1 MSKKDEKKAGK
12 SSSGHK
18 MIVCKNCGSSVP
30 ADRDVCPYCDAPIK
44 KGASSKK
51 GLIIGSIAG
60 GAAVIIGIAAVVASS
75 SGKHRDTDPALLGS
89 KEDYS
94 SILFGEELS
103 SEFETEEL
111 ESTSATESL
120 INPFLVNVREIA
132 SGESTEEETENIS
145 DSRTITVDGNQ
156 YQIIDGEAH
165 LAHWGVTAE
174 TVARIPAAVNDY
186 PVVSILSNAF
196 ADCPDMRYVAIGDN
210 VITIEQYAFY
220 KCSKLRE
227 VYFPKTVTSIKTYA
241 FSSLQRCVT
250 PKDSYAWQYMSL
262 FAKEV
267 VEGSCLTIDK
277 TDESTKATL
286 PATTTT
292 AEENP
297 KKDNQKGEKETEAEE
312 KTAPDASEATRPTSR
327 DPQQSSHTPTSP
339 TTIARTTGKKDDD
352 SNSTE
357 SSATRTTAYVPPTTT
372 AYVPVT
378 RPNVSPTYSPVLPSS
393 YTPTPTTAYVPPTY
407 APTTAAPTTAPTTEP
422 TTEATTE
429 ATTAESTTETTTE
442 PSTTAEESTTI
453 QETSEETTPVPTTE
467 ETPETTPSEESTSE
481 STVEPTT
488 ESTEA
493 TTESIPDTTPSE
505 DPSSETQEP
514 TSESE
519 SYDQP
524 TEPSSDFSEPS
535 SDQSEPSSGQ
545 ESQPSSESQESQE
558 PSSAEDS
565 SAVEPTEPT
574 EDTSP
579 IDPTEDTSPVEPT
592 EPEFVRDLDHVWSV
606 IAQYAQRDPSAI
618 SAGSVWIDTATGRED
633 FVGLSPN
640 DDGSKTLWFVGENN
654 IPTVIAT
661 LPGSATLPTDPF
673 WYGET
678 LTLVSKVYDD
688 AGNVSGVYFF
698 AYQNGSLVNVLTLS
712 GDLVDNGDSTFWL
725 YYNGQKTAHLFIEN
739 GHFVELGYT
748 QLSRNQAICYTGAR
762 EAIAYTQSATGSD
775 VCYWLCA
782 DGALAIST
790 TSQTY
795 RFTASNGSY
804 DPSAGAQVE
813 ILNVACQPSYSGLE
827 TTYPS
832 VVEDY
837 ATIGVRQMY
846 DIPADTTVSY
856 NLDDNGMPEQ
866 LQAAANGILY
876 INGSA
881 AKTFDG
887 CSSYVC
893 KALRMAEA
901 DPKTYLL
908 SIASYADGTTSLV
921 IDWFDGASLVT
932 ATSSLN
938 VLGSDLTNARI
949 INMPS
954 LSDSGKISLTID
966 TPIVLPLFGQY
977 SINATFSFADGYL
990 VPDDALSSPLVSAE
1004 SSFIFAKDTTVYSD
1018 AAGGNP
1024 TTLPAGSQVSGIRLV
1039 RGESTVFLET
1049 ADHQYID
1056 LMPADSD
1063 SIFKPISEG

>member
-1 MSKKDEKKAGK
+1 MPKKDEKKACK

-220 KCSKLRE
+220 KCSKMRE

-267 VEGSCLTIDK
+267 VEGTCLTIDK
-277 TDESTKATL
+277 ADESTKATL

-292 AEENP
+292 AEENS
-297 KKDNQKGEKETEAEE
+297 KKENGKGETEKETDAEE
-312 KTAPDASEATRPTSR
+312 KTAPDASESTQPTSSH
-327 DPQQSSHTPTSP
+327 PQQSSHTPTSP

-407 APTTAAPTTAPTTEP
+407 APTTAAPTTEP

-775 VCYWLCA
+775 VSYWLCA

>member
-1 MSKKDEKKAGK
+1 MPKKDEKKVGK

-111 ESTSATESL
+111 ESTSAAESL
-120 INPFLVNVREIA
+120 INPFLVNMREIA
-132 SGESTEEETENIS
+132 SGESTEEETESIS

-186 PVVSILSNAF
+186 PIVSILANAF

-267 VEGSCLTIDK
+267 VEGNCLTIDK
-277 TDESTKATL
+277 ADESTKATL
-286 PATTTT
+286 PAATTTT
-292 AEENP
+292 AEENS
-297 KKDNQKGEKETEAEE
+297 KKENGKGETEKETEAEE
-312 KTAPDASEATRPTSR
+312 KTAPDASESTQPTSHY
-327 DPQQSSHTPTSP
+327 PQQSSHTPTSP

-357 SSATRTTAYVPPTTT
+357 SSATKTTAYVPPTTT

-407 APTTAAPTTAPTTEP
+407 APTTAPTTVPTTEP
-422 TTEATTE
+422 TTEATTV
-429 ATTAESTTETTTE
+429 ESTTETTTE

-592 EPEFVRDLDHVWSV
+592 EPEFVRDLDHVWSI

-712 GDLVDNGDSTFWL
+712 GDLVDNGDGTFWV
-725 YYNGQKTAHLFIEN
+725 YNGVRKTAHLYIQN
-739 GHFVELGYT
+739 GVFVEFGYT
-748 QLSRNQAICYTGAR
+748 QLSRNQAICYSGAK
-762 EAIAYTQSATGSD
+762 EAIAYVQNETDDNIS
-775 VCYWLCA
+775 YWLCA
-782 DGALAIST
+782 DGAFAVST
-790 TSQTY
+790 SNQTY
-795 RFTASNGSY
+795 RFTSEVGTY
-804 DPSAGAQVE
+804 DPSSGAPVE
-813 ILNVACQPSYSGLE
+813 ILDTACQPSYSGLE
-827 TTYPS
+827 TTYPD
-832 VVEDY
+832 VVADY
-837 ATIGVRQMY
+837 ASIGIRQFY
-846 DIPADTTVSY
+846 DIPDGTTVAY
-856 NLDDNGMPEQ
+856 NLDDDGMPES
-866 LQAAANGILY
+866 LQAASNGVLY

-881 AKTFDG
+881 AKIFNG
-887 CSSYVC
+887 CSNYSC
-893 KALRMAEA
+893 KAFRMDEY
-901 DPKTYLL
+901 DTKTYLL
-908 SIASYADGTTSLV
+908 SIASYPDGTTALA
-921 IDWFDGASLVT
+921 IDSFDGHSLYT
-932 ATSSLN
+932 SMSSLN
-938 VLGSDLTNARI
+938 ILGTELTNMKIVNAPSI
-949 INMPS
+949 LDDGTIN
-954 LSDSGKISLTID
+954 LTVD
-966 TPIVLPLFGQY
+966 TPVVIPFFGRYYVNLP
-977 SINATFSFADGYL
+977 FSFRDGYL
-990 VPDDALSSPLVSAE
+990 IPDDSMSASLITMGQFTYITARDIE
-1004 SSFIFAKDTTVYSD
+1004 VYNDIYCETTS
-1018 AAGGNP
+1018 
-1024 TTLPAGSQVSGIRLV
+1024 TLPAGSQVVGTRLIRT
-1039 RGESTVFLET
+1039 ESTMLLE
-1049 ADHQYID
+1049 ADHSGYID
-1056 LMPADSD
+1056 LMPASSD
-1063 SIFKPISEG
+1063 PIFESVPE

>member
-1 MSKKDEKKAGK
+1 MPKKDEKKAGK

-286 PATTTT
+286 TATTTT

-524 TEPSSDFSEPS
+524 T
-535 SDQSEPSSGQ
+535 EPSSGQ

>member
-1 MSKKDEKKAGK
+1 M
-12 SSSGHK
+12 
-18 MIVCKNCGSSVP
+18 
-30 ADRDVCPYCDAPIK
+30 
-44 KGASSKK
+44 
-51 GLIIGSIAG
+51 
-60 GAAVIIGIAAVVASS
+60 
-75 SGKHRDTDPALLGS
+75 
-89 KEDYS
+89 
-94 SILFGEELS
+94 
-103 SEFETEEL
+103 
-111 ESTSATESL
+111 
-120 INPFLVNVREIA
+120 
-132 SGESTEEETENIS
+132 
-145 DSRTITVDGNQ
+145 
-156 YQIIDGEAH
+156 
-165 LAHWGVTAE
+165 
-174 TVARIPAAVNDY
+174 
-186 PVVSILSNAF
+186 
-196 ADCPDMRYVAIGDN
+196 
-210 VITIEQYAFY
+210 
-220 KCSKLRE
+220 
-227 VYFPKTVTSIKTYA
+227 
-241 FSSLQRCVT
+241 
-250 PKDSYAWQYMSL
+250 
-262 FAKEV
+262 
-267 VEGSCLTIDK
+267 
-277 TDESTKATL
+277 
-286 PATTTT
+286 
-292 AEENP
+292 
-297 KKDNQKGEKETEAEE
+297 
-312 KTAPDASEATRPTSR
+312 
-327 DPQQSSHTPTSP
+327 
-339 TTIARTTGKKDDD
+339 
-352 SNSTE
+352 
-357 SSATRTTAYVPPTTT
+357 
-372 AYVPVT
+372 
-378 RPNVSPTYSPVLPSS
+378 
-393 YTPTPTTAYVPPTY
+393 
-407 APTTAAPTTAPTTEP
+407 
-422 TTEATTE
+422 
-429 ATTAESTTETTTE
+429 
-442 PSTTAEESTTI
+442 
-453 QETSEETTPVPTTE
+453 
-467 ETPETTPSEESTSE
+467 
-481 STVEPTT
+481 
-488 ESTEA
+488 
-493 TTESIPDTTPSE
+493 
-505 DPSSETQEP
+505 
-514 TSESE
+514 
-519 SYDQP
+519 
-524 TEPSSDFSEPS
+524 
-535 SDQSEPSSGQ
+535 
-545 ESQPSSESQESQE
+545 
-558 PSSAEDS
+558 
-565 SAVEPTEPT
+565 
-574 EDTSP
+574 
-579 IDPTEDTSPVEPT
+579 
-592 EPEFVRDLDHVWSV
+592 
-606 IAQYAQRDPSAI
+606 
-618 SAGSVWIDTATGRED
+618 
-633 FVGLSPN
+633 
-640 DDGSKTLWFVGENN
+640 
-654 IPTVIAT
+654 
-661 LPGSATLPTDPF
+661 
-673 WYGET
+673 
-678 LTLVSKVYDD
+678 
-688 AGNVSGVYFF
+688 
-698 AYQNGSLVNVLTLS
+698 LTLS

-775 VCYWLCA
+775 VSYWLCA